1 MEFTFN
7 IFNLLEL
14 LLILASVLGAY
25 YKIDKRQ
32 VLLELRQATLEGE
45 LRRIDSSVDRKLTII
60 DKKLDNLSEA
70 VAMIKGQQK
79 T

>member
-45 LRRIDSSVDRKLTII
+45 LRRIDNGVDRKLTII

-79 T
+79 I

>member
-7 IFNLLEL
+7 IFNLIEL